1 MKITIIGT
9 GYVGLVSGACFS
21 ETGINVSCVDISKEK
36 IEKLKEGIIPI
47 YEPGLEVIVKRNIEK
62 NRLSFTTDLEEGL
75 LESDAVFIAVGTPPG
90 EDGSAD
96 LQHVLS
102 AAANIGKLMEDY
114 LVVVTKSTVPISTS
128 QKVEEVLSAELKK
141 RKADIKFDVAS
152 NPEFLKEGTAVD
164 DFLKPDRIIIGVE
177 SAQAKKIMEK
187 LYKPFLLNG
196 HPIIYMDIASA
207 ELTKYAANSMLAT
220 RISFMNDIANLCE
233 LVGADVN
240 SVRKGIGSDP
250 RIGNKFIYPGIGYG
264 GSCFPKDVKALIRT
278 ADGFGY
284 SLNVLKAVEDVNNQQ
299 KEILYKKIKENFGD
313 NLKGKIFGMW
323 GLSFKPNTDDIREAP
338 SLSLIRQLLKS
349 GAKIKAYDPVAM
361 KEVEKELSNRIEY
374 AKDLYEAT
382 IEVDALI
389 LVTEW
394 PEFRVPNYR
403 VLAKLMKQKIIFDG
417 RNIYDPDELKEIGFK
432 YFCIGRNTANIYQGT

>member
-9 GYVGLVSGACFS
+9 GYVGLVSGSCFS
-21 ETGINVSCVDISKEK
+21 ETGITVSCVDISKKK
-36 IEKLKEGIIPI
+36 IEKLKSGIIPI
-47 YEPGLEVIVKRNIEK
+47 YEPGLEVIVKRNLEK
-62 NRLSFTTDLEEGL
+62 KRLSFTTDLGEGL
-75 LESDAVFIAVGTPPG
+75 QDSEAVFIAVGTPPG

-102 AAANIGKLMEDY
+102 AAKNIGKIINHYM
-114 LVVVTKSTVPISTS
+114 VVVTKSTVPIGTS
-128 QKVEEVLSAELKK
+128 RKVKETLSEELKK
-141 RKADIKFDVAS
+141 RNLKISFDVAS
-152 NPEFLKEGTAVD
+152 NPEFLKEGAAVD
-164 DFLKPDRIIIGVE
+164 DFLRPDRIIIGVE
-177 SAQAKKIMEK
+177 SDRAKKIMEK

-220 RISFMNDIANLCE
+220 RISFMNEIANLCE

-250 RIGNKFIYPGIGYG
+250 RIGNKFIYPGMGYG

-278 ADGFGY
+278 ADGCGY
-284 SLNVLKAVEDVNNQQ
+284 SLEILKSVEHVNNNQ
-299 KEILYKKIKENFGD
+299 KEIIYHKIIKYFGKD
-313 NLKGKIFGMW
+313 LKGKIFGIW

-338 SLSLIRQLLKS
+338 SLSLIGKLLES

-361 KEVEKELSNRIEY
+361 DEVKKQLGNSIDY
-374 AKDLYEAT
+374 TKDIYEAVLDT
-382 IEVDALI
+382 DALV
-389 LVTEW
+389 LATEW

-417 RNIYDPDELKEIGFK
+417 RNIYDPEELKELGFE
-432 YFCIGRNTANIYQGT
+432 YFCIGRNTNKV